1 MTGVL
6 SRLRTVLRDKLVSR
20 TICHSRLEWIVD
32 DPLLDILDRMLFM
45 PNAAFADIA
54 HQEAVLLEALGERL
68 RLARRRRKMTAQQ
81 VALEAGI
88 TRVTLRRV
96 EAGEPGVLMGTY
108 LRVLATLGLAQDLIV
123 VARDDMLGRRLQDE
137 ELTRSAV
144 PKTARAQRIR
154 LADYPMLR
162 EVAWSTDPAAELT
175 PRDAFALYERN
186 WRHIDREAMDRRER
200 DLVEHLTKTVGKGV
214 LLV

>member
-1 MTGVL
+1 M
-6 SRLRTVLRDKLVSR
+6 
-20 TICHSRLEWIVD
+20 I
-32 DPLLDILDRMLFM
+32 
-45 PNAAFADIA
+45 NAVCADSA
-54 HQEAVLLEALGERL
+54 HQEATVLAALGERL
-68 RLARRRRKMTAQQ
+68 RLARRRRKKTAQQ
-81 VALEAGI
+81 VAVEAGI

-108 LRVLATLGLAQDLIV
+108 LRVLATLGLAQDLIL

-137 ELTRSAV
+137 ELTRNAA

-162 EVAWSTDPAAELT
+162 EVAWSTDHEAEIT
-175 PRDAFALYERN
+175 PREAFALYERN
-186 WRHIDREAMDRRER
+186 WRHIDREAMSRPER
-200 DLVEHLTKTVGKGV
+200 DLLERLTKTGGKGV

>member
-1 MTGVL
+1 M
-6 SRLRTVLRDKLVSR
+6 S
-20 TICHSRLEWIVD
+20 
-32 DPLLDILDRMLFM
+32 
-45 PNAAFADIA
+45 NAASATIA
-54 HQEAVLLEALGERL
+54 SPEAALLVALGQRL
-68 RLARRRRKMTAQQ
+68 RLARRRRQMTAQQ

-108 LRVLATLGLAQDLIV
+108 LRVLATLGLAQDLIL

-137 ELTRSAV
+137 RLTPRAA

-154 LADYPMLR
+154 LADYPLLR
-162 EVAWSTDPAAELT
+162 EVAWSTDHEAELT
-175 PRDAFALYERN
+175 PSEAFALYERN
-186 WRHIDREAMDRRER
+186 WRHIDREAMSPRER
-200 DLVEHLTKTVGKGV
+200 HLVERLTKTVGKGV

>member
-1 MTGVL
+1 MG
-6 SRLRTVLRDKLVSR
+6 
-20 TICHSRLEWIVD
+20 IVD
-32 DPLLDILDRMLFM
+32 YPFLATLDSMLFM

-54 HQEAVLLEALGERL
+54 NQEAVLLEALGERL

-81 VALEAGI
+81 VAVEAGI

-108 LRVLATLGLAQDLIV
+108 LRVLATLGLAQDLIL

-137 ELTRSAV
+137 ELTRGAA

-154 LADYPMLR
+154 LADYPM
-162 EVAWSTDPAAELT
+162 
-175 PRDAFALYERN
+175 
-186 WRHIDREAMDRRER
+186 
-200 DLVEHLTKTVGKGV
+200 TKTVGKGV

>member
-1 MTGVL
+1 M
-6 SRLRTVLRDKLVSR
+6 
-20 TICHSRLEWIVD
+20 
-32 DPLLDILDRMLFM
+32 MLFV

-54 HQEAVLLEALGERL
+54 NQEAALLKALGERL
-68 RLARRRRKMTAQQ
+68 RLARRRRKKTAQQ
-81 VALEAGI
+81 VAVEAGI

-108 LRVLATLGLAQDLIV
+108 LRVLATLGLAQDLIL

-137 ELTRSAV
+137 EFTRSAA

-162 EVAWSTDPAAELT
+162 EVAWSTDQEVELT
-175 PRDAFALYERN
+175 PHEAFALYERN
-186 WRHIDREAMDRRER
+186 WRHIDREAMSRRER
-200 DLVEHLTKTVGKGV
+200 DLVERLTKTVGKGV

>member
-1 MTGVL
+1 M
-6 SRLRTVLRDKLVSR
+6 S
-20 TICHSRLEWIVD
+20 
-32 DPLLDILDRMLFM
+32 
-45 PNAAFADIA
+45 NADAADIKNQDA
-54 HQEAVLLEALGERL
+54 ALLAALGERL

-81 VALEAGI
+81 VALESGI

-108 LRVLATLGLAQDLIV
+108 LRVLATLGLAQDLIL

-137 ELTRSAV
+137 GLARSATA
-144 PKTARAQRIR
+144 KTSRAQSIR

-162 EVAWSTDPAAELT
+162 EVAWSTDHEAELT
-175 PRDAFALYERN
+175 PREAFALYERN
-186 WRHIDREAMDRRER
+186 WRHIDREAMSRHER
-200 DLVEHLTKTVGKGV
+200 DLVQRLTRTVGNGV